1 MTAVLEGVICGPS
14 LQPGIGLE
22 GDRIGLQ
29 GRGKDGIS
37 QCLIKAER
45 LQLAKGKLLKE
56 HILS

>member
-45 LQLAKGKLLKE
+45 LQLAKGK
-56 HILS
+56 